1 MNDRDSILEHGLFWL
16 SKNDERKLWGTL
28 RISEV
33 NEVRL
38 ETFGSLISKREDIK
52 QRITG
57 IISGGKGYVTL
68 VGCVPIHTEFVGEKW
83 DGRDWSHQTCL
94 ADQAL
99 KGIAFEEGEEIAF
112 EEAILYISTLTKW
125 VNPDI
130 VELEFA
136 GDSTRPLR
144 VNVSITEK
152 ADETTTVNFLGEKIK
167 VSIVFRPAGGW
178 KTHGQIT
185 KYSVEDSCFLA
196 IERADGS
203 KMPLKNIL
211 SATDAML
218 NLLSIGCNETPSVSG
233 LSVYYKK
240 REKPP
245 VRVFVRMR
253 GHDVEAREKYPFPA
267 IGLKELGG
275 VEVIARWLKVTERYG
290 ATVGLLTS
298 NWFEGGAYSEDRFAR
313 TYTAVEGLVSR
324 KKARNRARMNSK
336 ELADFVESA
345 VPGFSGLTNCPA
357 EDWAERVK
365 NIRDQRV
372 SHLDPVNTTV
382 TDGLT
387 INMMTNLL
395 YVAGASFLLREM
407 AVEEPEIEGY
417 IQGCYQSLL
426 LSDQQYVR

>member
-1 MNDRDSILEHGLFWL
+1 MNDKDSILEHGLFWL
-16 SKNDERKLWGTL
+16 SENDERKLWGTL

-38 ETFGSLISKREDIK
+38 ETFGSLISERADRT
-52 QRITG
+52 QRIIG
-57 IISGGKGYVTL
+57 LISGGQEYVTL
-68 VGCVPIHTEFVGEKW
+68 VGCFPIQTQFSGRKW
-83 DGRDWSHQTCL
+83 EGNDWSHQTCL
-94 ADQAL
+94 ANQAL

-112 EEAILYISTLTKW
+112 EEAILHISTLTKW

-152 ADETTTVNFLGEKIK
+152 ADETTTVNFQGEEIK
-167 VSIVFRPAGGW
+167 VSIVFRPAEYWGMR
-178 KTHGQIT
+178 GQIT
-185 KYSVEDSCFLA
+185 RYGVEDHCSLA

-203 KMPLKNIL
+203 KMPLENIL
-211 SATDAML
+211 SATGAML
-218 NLLSIGCNETPSVSG
+218 NLLSVGCNETPSVSG
-233 LSVYYKK
+233 FSVYYRKQA
-240 REKPP
+240 EPP

-253 GHDVEAREKYPFPA
+253 GYNAEVREKYPFPA

-275 VEVIARWLKVTERYG
+275 VEGIARWLKVTERYG

-298 NWFEGGAYSEDRFAR
+298 NWFNDRAYNEDRFAR
-313 TYTAVEGLVSR
+313 MYTAVEGLASR
-324 KKARNRARMNSK
+324 KKARNRASMKSK

-345 VPGFSGLTNCPA
+345 MPGFSGLTNCPA

-365 NIRDQRV
+365 KIRDQRV
-372 SHLDPVNTTV
+372 SHLDPVNTAV
-382 TDGLT
+382 TDGHT

-395 YVAGASFLLREM
+395 YLAGASFLLREM

-417 IQGCYQSLL
+417 IQGCYQSLS